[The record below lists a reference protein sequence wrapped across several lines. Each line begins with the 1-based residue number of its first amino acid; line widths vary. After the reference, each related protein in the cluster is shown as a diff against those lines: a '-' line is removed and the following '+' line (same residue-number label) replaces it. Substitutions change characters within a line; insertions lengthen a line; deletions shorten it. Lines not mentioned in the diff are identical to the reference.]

1 LVLTVTEIDT
11 LTLSRNLMAAE
22 TQLEA
27 MIATGLPLG
36 AEDIERLRDFLRNCR
51 IEAAELE
58 AAAPRP
64 LILSHGG
71 DSAP

>member
-1 LVLTVTEIDT
+1 
-11 LTLSRNLMAAE
+11 MAAE
-22 TQLEA
+22 AQLEA

-36 AEDIERLRDFLRNCR
+36 AEDIARLRDFLRDCR

-58 AAAPRP
+58 AVAPRP

-71 DSAP
+71 ESTP